1 MCTIFQG
8 EANDGK
14 DKYDAV
20 CIFYTQTMLLAQLFV
35 FTVHFSPKKMLKS
48 VHFFLLYYI

>member
-8 EANDGK
+8 EADDGK

-35 FTVHFSPKKMLKS
+35 ITVHFSPRKMFES
-48 VHFFLLYYI
+48 VEFSYMSEL